1 MKHLKIIILLA
12 LLLPFTF
19 AKAQSDVKV
28 QSVFVYNFTRLV
40 SWPGDYQS
48 GDFVIGVLGNSPIV
62 AEFNDM
68 AASKRAGNQNIV
80 VKTFSNVEEISRCH
94 ILYVPSNQA
103 RRTSDVVMKVK
114 SSGYKTLVVG
124 DSGSGIKSG
133 AVINFVVVDNRQRF
147 ELSQINAQ
155 AMGLMV
161 GGDLQRL
168 AILVD

>member
-1 MKHLKIIILLA
+1 MNNIKFILVLMFV
-12 LLLPFTF
+12 LPFG
-19 AKAQSDVKV
+19 AANAQSDVKV

-48 GDFVIGVLGNSPIV
+48 GDFVIGVLGNSPIT

-68 AASKRAGNQNIV
+68 AATKKAGNQNIV
-80 VKTFSNVEEISRCH
+80 IRTFSNVEEVSRCH

-103 RRTSDVVMKVK
+103 RRMQDVVMKMK

-124 DSGSGIKSG
+124 DSGNGIKSG